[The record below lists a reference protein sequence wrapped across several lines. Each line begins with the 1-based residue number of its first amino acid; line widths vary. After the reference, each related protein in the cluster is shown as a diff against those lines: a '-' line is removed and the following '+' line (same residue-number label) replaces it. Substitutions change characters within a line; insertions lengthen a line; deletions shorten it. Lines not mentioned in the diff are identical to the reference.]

1 MKVVILGAGRV
12 GAILAK
18 RLLKDKHEV
27 AVIDWRV
34 EAFRNL
40 GKDFPGQTVLGTGI
54 DEQVLKKA
62 GIEKADAF
70 IAVSNSDNTN
80 LMSVQVVR
88 SRFGIKTT
96 IAWVVDPQ
104 RAQSF
109 QEYGLEIVCPTTLVA
124 DVIQKRLKGK

>member
-1 MKVVILGAGRV
+1 MRVVILGAGRV

-34 EAFRNL
+34 ESFRNL

-54 DEQVLKKA
+54 DDEVLKKA

-70 IAVSNSDNTN
+70 IAVSDSDNTN
-80 LMSVQVVR
+80 LMAVQVAKA
-88 SRFGIKTT
+88 RFNTKTA

-124 DVIQKRLKGK
+124 DVIQKKLKGK